1 MGLNFMNIR
10 VLHVIY
16 KCVRCTENFLNT
28 LCVKLVFQV
37 SVVEFEIVI
46 FLCES

>member
-16 KCVRCTENFLNT
+16 KCVRCIENFLNN
-28 LCVKLVFQV
+28 LCVKLAFQV